1 LSPREESRANR
12 RAWSESAPYWERH
25 GEVIRAMF
33 EPLSGALIEAAALE
47 RGKSALDVG
56 AGTGEPALRI
66 AGICGPSTRVACT
79 DVVAAMVAAAKR
91 EAARRELRNLTFTQ
105 CAADALPF
113 RSDQFDAVVCRLG
126 IMFFDDVIASVREM
140 LRVLRPDGRVAFAVW
155 GDSKSNPF
163 FSATLEGV
171 ARHARL
177 PPTPPDARGA
187 FRYAE
192 SGKLARLLARAGA
205 TAVSDRVLDFRI
217 EAPVGIGGFWPL
229 RVDLSE
235 TLRGLLSKIPAG
247 TIRKIQ
253 EEVERAVRPYFPGGR
268 MSFPAR
274 AIIVSAGKAD

>member
-1 LSPREESRANR
+1 
-12 RAWSESAPYWERH
+12 
-25 GEVIRAMF
+25 MF
-33 EPLSGALIEAAALE
+33 EPLSDALIEAAALE

-66 AGICGPSTRVACT
+66 AGTCGPSTTVACT

-91 EAARRELRNLTFTQ
+91 QAARRELRNLTFTQ

-155 GDSKSNPF
+155 GDSKCNPF

-171 ARHARL
+171 ARHAQL

-192 SGKLARLLARAGA
+192 PGKLARLLARAGA

-217 EAPVGIGGFWPL
+217 EAPVGIGAFWPL

-253 EEVERAVRPYFPGGR
+253 EEVERAVRPYFTGGW